1 MSNPNATDAM
11 KNNLTETGS
20 HLKSAASAAGEALR
34 GAASSAGEELRL
46 GKASVKA
53 ELADG
58 ALSGLAAAE
67 IGGAAAMEQVD
78 QLMDRGRDFVDSAAE
93 LIRERPL
100 ASFGVAFATGWIIA
114 KLARSGGGG
123 DK

>member
-1 MSNPNATDAM
+1 MNSPTATENM
-11 KNNLTETGS
+11 KNNLSDAGT
-20 HLKSAASAAGEALR
+20 HLKSAASAASDALR
-34 GAASSAGEELRL
+34 GAAGSAGEELRI

-67 IGGAAAMEQVD
+67 SGGAAAMEQVD
-78 QLMDRGRDFVDSAAE
+78 VLMDKGRDLIDSAAE

-100 ASFGVAFATGWIIA
+100 ASFGMAFASGWIIA
-114 KLARSGGGG
+114 KLARGN
-123 DK
+123 K